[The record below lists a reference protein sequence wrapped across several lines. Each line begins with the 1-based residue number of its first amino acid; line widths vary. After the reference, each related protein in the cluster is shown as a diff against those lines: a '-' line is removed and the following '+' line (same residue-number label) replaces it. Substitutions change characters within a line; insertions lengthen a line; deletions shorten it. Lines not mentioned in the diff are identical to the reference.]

1 MARCSALLLVA
12 CSICFAESQPFD
24 KTADSDFLRSARIV
38 AQKDLSLGIT
48 NSKRLT
54 LTDGQR
60 THDAHLQSIN
70 EAKHEFQGQRGTE
83 LNFKDCWK
91 FNIAAYELAEMLGI
105 DFMVPLSIERTVHGA
120 SSSVTWWIDNVMMDE
135 AQRMKKRTQPP
146 NLSDW
151 NQQMWILRVFDQLI
165 HNTDRNLQNMVIDK
179 DWGIWMIDHT
189 RAFRISRDLPSPQNL
204 QRCDRTLLA
213 KMKALNE
220 QNLTARLNRYCT
232 RDEIRGILARRD
244 KIVSAFANK
253 GESALYD
260 ISPALTQRTTL
271 ARASN

>member
-1 MARCSALLLVA
+1 MAPRFPLLLVA
-12 CSICFAESQPFD
+12 CSICFAESQPFG
-24 KTADSDFLRSARIV
+24 KAADSDFLRSARIV
-38 AQKDLSLGIT
+38 AEKNLSLGIT

-60 THDAHLQSIN
+60 THDAHLQSID

-105 DFMVPLSIERTVHGA
+105 DFMVPLSIERSVHGA
-120 SSSVTWWIDNVMMDE
+120 SSSVTWWIDDVMMDE

-146 NLSDW
+146 NLSEW
-151 NQQMWILRVFDQLI
+151 NQQMWLLRVFDQLI
-165 HNTDRNLQNMVIDK
+165 HNTDRNLQNLVIDK

-189 RAFRISRDLPSPQNL
+189 RAFRISRDLHSPQNL
-204 QRCDRTLLA
+204 QKCDRTLLA

-244 KIVSAFANK
+244 KIVAAFASK

-260 ISPALTQRTTL
+260 IAPALTQRTTL